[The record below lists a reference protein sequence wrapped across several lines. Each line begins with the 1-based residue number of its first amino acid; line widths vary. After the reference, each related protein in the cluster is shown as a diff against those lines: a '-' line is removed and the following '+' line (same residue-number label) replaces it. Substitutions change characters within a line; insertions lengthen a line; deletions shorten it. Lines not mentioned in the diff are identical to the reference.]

1 MGQGGGGKKGDME
14 ERRGSLPTHVVFGRI
29 APLLHVHDFHV
40 QHSPKLH
47 LDPAEVMHRSVRR
60 AAAAAP
66 DKAILHQGRE
76 ITTFIAVSVNNSA
89 VHYEIRSLVAN
100 SRLRSAGYQSDQ
112 KLINSPFEP
121 VLLALGE
128 NTHGRISKRR
138 AIFTLPT
145 AAVAGQRRAGSG

>member
-1 MGQGGGGKKGDME
+1 ME

-60 AAAAAP
+60 AAAAAAP

-76 ITTFIAVSVNNSA
+76 ITTFIAVSFNNSA
-89 VHYEIRSLVAN
+89 VHYEIRSLGAN
-100 SRLRSAGYQSDQ
+100 SGSDSAPLTQRSS
-112 KLINSPFEP
+112 I
-121 VLLALGE
+121 
-128 NTHGRISKRR
+128 
-138 AIFTLPT
+138 
-145 AAVAGQRRAGSG
+145 